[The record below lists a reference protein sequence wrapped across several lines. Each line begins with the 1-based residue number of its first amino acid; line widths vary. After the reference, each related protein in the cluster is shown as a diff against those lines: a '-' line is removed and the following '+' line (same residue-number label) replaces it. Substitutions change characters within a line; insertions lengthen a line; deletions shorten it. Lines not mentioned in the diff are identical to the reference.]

1 MAEKAAT
8 AALLNSARKRAQEP
22 FEKVI
27 EGQEKGGEYFTHQK
41 VNYYTFKTDMQ
52 ECMLDLVKPCLERQL
67 EDREKN
73 KELQFAHNRL
83 SKRIQ

>member
-1 MAEKAAT
+1 MKGGTKPVTRKPTQKSLAEKAAT

-41 VNYYTFKTDMQ
+41 VNYYTFKTDM
-52 ECMLDLVKPCLERQL
+52 
-67 EDREKN
+67 
-73 KELQFAHNRL
+73 
-83 SKRIQ
+83 